1 MLPKQLSRTAILL
14 LAATAL
20 AAPGAALAQQR
31 PRLPNQE
38 RSAQPPDRP
47 TQGRTGRDAAANPNV
62 TVQDRARPEY
72 DPIGLRAGSFFI
84 YPQVTL
90 GGFYDDNVFASDDD
104 EEGDF
109 AATVQPRILVQSNFS
124 RHQLLF
130 DVGGDI
136 TTYAE
141 EDDLNY
147 QDVYAR
153 GAGRLDITRD
163 NILNGSFGIE
173 KLHEDPSSPD
183 EQGGGDDEITE
194 YYRDDLDL
202 SYRRSFN
209 RLYALVGGSLT
220 RLDFQ
225 DSDDTN
231 EDDRDR
237 NQYQG
242 RVRAGYEISPR
253 LGAFA
258 QATYDVR
265 RYDQT
270 PDDEGLDRDS
280 DGFGLRAGTEIDI
293 TSIIFGEVG
302 VGYTYRKYEDD
313 ELDSVSG
320 VGFGGSLTWNVTPL
334 TSVILNTRGDIQ
346 ETTVG
351 DDSGDR
357 ASANFQKLATLDVTH
372 ELLRNVLL
380 NANAG
385 YIRDDFEGIDRSD
398 NTFVVGGGVSYLLNR
413 NLSLDATYDFSTRR
427 SDEQEEEYSRNIF
440 LLGVTARL

>member
-1 MLPKQLSRTAILL
+1 MSPKQPLRVAILL
-14 LAATAL
+14 LATTAL
-20 AAPGAALAQQR
+20 AAPALAQER
-31 PRLPNQE
+31 PRLPNQL
-38 RSAQPPDRP
+38 RSGQPPDAP
-47 TQGRTGRDAAANPNV
+47 ALGRAAGDAEPDPNV
-62 TVQDRARPEY
+62 TVQNRARPEY

-90 GGFYDDNVFASDDD
+90 GGFYDDNVFATDDD

-109 AATVQPRILVQSNFS
+109 AATVQPRVLVQSNFS
-124 RHQLLF
+124 RHQLLL
-130 DVGGDI
+130 DVGGDV

-147 QDVYAR
+147 QDAYAR
-153 GAGRLDITRD
+153 GSGRLDITRD
-163 NILNGSFGIE
+163 NILSGSVGIN

-183 EQGGGDDEITE
+183 RDEGGGDDEITD
-194 YYRDDLDL
+194 YLRGDADLAF
-202 SYRRSFN
+202 RRNFN
-209 RLYALVGGSLT
+209 RLYAVVGGGIT
-220 RLDFQ
+220 RLDF
-225 DSDDTN
+225 DDTDDTN

-237 NQYQG
+237 NQYLG

-280 DGFGLRAGTEIDI
+280 DGFGLRVGTEVDI

-302 VGYTYRKYEDD
+302 LGYTYRQYDDD

-320 VGFGGSLTWNVTPL
+320 VGFGGAITWNVTPL
-334 TSVILNTRGDIQ
+334 TSVVFNAQGDIQ

-351 DDSGDR
+351 DDTGDR
-357 ASANFQKLATLDVTH
+357 ASANFQKLVTVDVTH

-385 YIRDDFEGIDRSD
+385 YIRDDFEGVDRSD
-398 NTFVVGGGVSYLLNR
+398 DTFVVGGGVSYLLNR
-413 NLSLDATYDFSTRR
+413 NLSLDATYDFSTRS
-427 SDEQEEEYSRNIF
+427 SDEGEEEYTRNIF
-440 LLGVTARL
+440 LVGVTARL